1 MAITDFFAPSAE
13 YVSQMEDIQE
23 TYRVSTDNLTAIFT
37 RSFVRVQIYKNESS
51 QYGWNSRKMVYSS
64 EGVPLEE
71 FNRDF
76 IIDQLNH
83 VFGDRLNASNS
94 FLDDRHY
101 RQVDDLMKL
110 AVVELIRNNK

>member
-1 MAITDFFAPSAE
+1 MAITDFFAPSPE

-51 QYGWNSRKMVYSS
+51 QHGWNSRKMVYSS

-71 FNRDF
+71 FSTEFVKKEVSNVYKNFDQQE
-76 IIDQLNH
+76 IDL
-83 VFGDRLNASNS
+83 
-94 FLDDRHY
+94 
-101 RQVDDLMKL
+101 LMKK
-110 AVVELIRNNK
+110 AIVKLIQNEK